1 VSEESAPATT
11 EAAFSGKSKVKV
23 MIDGEIAEFDMQGQD
38 KSILELSEKAG
49 LDAPFSCRGGVCS
62 SCRAKVLK
70 GSASMRMNHSLT
82 DAEVAEGYIL
92 TCQAHATSAE
102 LIVSFDE

>member
-1 VSEESAPATT
+1 MVEALIFSAPASRDEEGGNQVRIKPHDETT
-11 EAAFSGKSKVKV
+11 
-23 MIDGEIAEFDMQGQD
+23 
-38 KSILELSEKAG
+38 
-49 LDAPFSCRGGVCS
+49 
-62 SCRAKVLK
+62 
-70 GSASMRMNHSLT
+70 MRMNQSLT